1 MTSGFPDYQIRAF
14 TSAENFEQLKVAATA
29 VEATNS
35 FSQGVKSVLVYNDG
49 VNPVHI
55 NFDALATT
63 NHIKLPAKS
72 WFVADLKVT
81 DLHTICAAGHTATV
95 YVLGTY

>member
-1 MTSGFPDYQIRAF
+1 MASGFPDFTPRMF
-14 TSAENFEQLKVAATA
+14 TSAENFEQMKIAATA

-35 FSQGVKSVLVYNDG
+35 FTQQVKSILVYNDG

-55 NFDALATT
+55 NFDAVATT
-63 NHIKLPAKS
+63 NHILLPAKS
-72 WFVADLKVT
+72 WFVADLQVT